1 MSSGVVAASP
11 SVVFKRAGVRET
23 AVLLVLA
30 WLVPLA
36 VHLVP
41 WTGARPLGA
50 HMLPMFW
57 AAFAAV
63 YLFGLRTGLLVGLF
77 APALNLAL
85 TGLPALSRLAL
96 LGFEITVF
104 VALVWW
110 LVRQG
115 RTAWYLAPLG
125 YVVAK
130 VASALLLVAAGAS
143 TASLWTAV
151 PASLLAALPGLAVLV
166 GVNLALARFYPRS
179 GGNRADDAAGV

>member
-11 SVVFKRAGVRET
+11 SVVFKRATVRET
-23 AVLLVLA
+23 AVLLALA
-30 WLVPLA
+30 WLVPFL

-50 HMLPMFW
+50 HLLPMFW

-96 LGFEITVF
+96 LSFEITVF

-110 LVRQG
+110 LVRRG
-115 RTAWYLAPLG
+115 RTTWYLAPLG
-125 YVVAK
+125 YVAAK
-130 VASALLLVAAGAS
+130 LASALLLVAAGGVAS
-143 TASLWTAV
+143 SLWTAL
-151 PASLLAALPGLAVLV
+151 PASLLAALPGLAVLA
-166 GVNLALARFYPRS
+166 GVTVLLARLYPRS
-179 GGNRADDAAGV
+179 AGTRADDAPGV